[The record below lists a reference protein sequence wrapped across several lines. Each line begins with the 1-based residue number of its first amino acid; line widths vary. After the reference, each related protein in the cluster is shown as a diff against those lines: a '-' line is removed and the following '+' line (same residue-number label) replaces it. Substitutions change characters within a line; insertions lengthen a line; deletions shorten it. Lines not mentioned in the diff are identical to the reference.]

1 MDIEIVPHVG
11 AGPFRLGMSFD
22 EAMQVA
28 HERGTVKHGAEGERP
43 PGKYVVKQPDTTL
56 NFVLIFEADEKLD
69 GIELWRFLSEDEDV
83 HVTLDGFDVFRTPKK
98 ELRRRIEG
106 RGHVIDYNDLGF
118 DGIPTST
125 SSSPTRAARSS
136 PPIRGPVPRCTST
149 TRWWP
154 RGSPCEAVERMDA
167 RPVAARRCAMIP
179 ELLPKAGVSEVA
191 GLHRVGNR
199 E

>member
-83 HVTLDGFDVFRTPKK
+83 QVTLDGFDVFRTPKK

-118 DGIPTST
+118 DGIPDLNVILANA
-125 SSSPTRAARSS
+125 SSQEFPTD
-136 PPIRGPVPRCTST
+136 PRTGAPLYFDYALVA
-149 TRWWP
+149 TRI
-154 RGSPCEAVERMDA
+154 A
-167 RPVAARRCAMIP
+167 
-179 ELLPKAGVSEVA
+179 L
-191 GLHRVGNR
+191 
-199 E
+199 